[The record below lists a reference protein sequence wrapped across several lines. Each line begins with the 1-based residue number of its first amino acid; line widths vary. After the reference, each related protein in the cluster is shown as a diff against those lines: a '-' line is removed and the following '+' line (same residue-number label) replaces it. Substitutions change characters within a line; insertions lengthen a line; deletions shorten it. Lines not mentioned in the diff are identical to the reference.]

1 MTMKKILFIGR
12 FQPFHLGHLS
22 ALKDIDEQ
30 PDTGEIVI
38 GIGSA
43 QYSRT
48 IDNPYSLEERRAM
61 LQAVLPSHLKNKFS
75 LQAIPD
81 VHDNN
86 IWVDHVRKIVGDF
99 DQVWSGNQLVRQLFE
114 QKNYLVFNPKKE
126 FNITATQVR
135 RMITDND
142 EGWRQLVSPQV
153 AKIIC
158 QIKL

>member
-1 MTMKKILFIGR
+1 M
-12 FQPFHLGHLS
+12 
-22 ALKDIDEQ
+22 
-30 PDTGEIVI
+30 
-38 GIGSA
+38 
-43 QYSRT
+43 
-48 IDNPYSLEERRAM
+48 
-61 LQAVLPSHLKNKFS
+61 
-75 LQAIPD
+75 QAIPD